1 MRQLPESQLPDHC
14 RQRTALKTL
23 SRKRIRDSNLLP
35 FFSHN
40 LIHTSNTS
48 KTKNTHQGKLK
59 ENSIK
64 TLISNVYEKIKG
76 SAMIYSNINKPH
88 RAFIVWWYK
97 IKSSQPKL
105 QHNIQNKT
113 KPRIHK
119 LFFQGL
125 RKFRGFGWVLSKR
138 FGS

>member
-1 MRQLPESQLPDHC
+1 MKQLPESQLPDHC

-35 FFSHN
+35 FFHIISY
-40 LIHTSNTS
+40 ITSNTP

-64 TLISNVYEKIKG
+64 TLISNVYEIKG

-88 RAFIVWWYK
+88 RAFIV
-97 IKSSQPKL
+97 
-105 QHNIQNKT
+105 
-113 KPRIHK
+113 
-119 LFFQGL
+119 
-125 RKFRGFGWVLSKR
+125 
-138 FGS
+138 